1 MTLCWWHTPQ
11 IRNFGDEL
19 NPVIWPQLI
28 PRVIKSKQCMF
39 LGIGTLLQDG
49 MTYPKDVHK
58 IVFGCGVGYGMRPVE
73 IDHRWKFYCVR
84 GPMSAD
90 ALGLSRDLALT
101 DSAVLIRR
109 LFKSGPGEKTH
120 GFGFIPHHQS
130 AALAGNNWDELCS
143 RLGMRYI
150 DPCGAVDDVL
160 QAIASVDVVI
170 AEAMHGAIV
179 ADALRVPWIPV
190 ITGQHIQQFKWLD
203 WCASLEMDYKPVYL
217 PPLFSALR
225 TPANSAQRP
234 YENLLEQ
241 VENSMRLVTKQQ
253 QWLSKES
260 HLENLTQRMEE
271 TLQQLRNDFSR
282 GFFTS

>member
-19 NPVIWPQLI
+19 NPAIWPLLI
-28 PRVIKSKQCMF
+28 PRVIKSKQCLF

-73 IDHRWKFYCVR
+73 VDHRWKFYCVR

-109 LFKSGPGEKTH
+109 LFRPKENKERYH
-120 GFGFIPHHQS
+120 FGFIPHHQS
-130 AALAGNNWDELCS
+130 ARLAGNNWEELCS
-143 RLGMRYI
+143 RLGIRYI

-160 QAIASVDVVI
+160 QAITSVDVVI

-203 WCASLEMDYKPVYL
+203 WCASLKIDYKPEYL

-225 TPANSAQRP
+225 APANSAQCS
-234 YENLLEQ
+234 YESLLEQ
-241 VENSMRLVTKQQ
+241 AEKHMGLITKQR
-253 QWLSKES
+253 QWLSDEL
-260 HLENLTQRMEE
+260 HLEGLTQRMEE
-271 TLQQLRNDFSR
+271 MLQQLRNDYNG
-282 GFFTS
+282 GFFSS